1 MIITTQHGWLIIES
15 CFHFCFQESV
25 VDVVKET
32 PKKHAMLSLVSD
44 KETMFNSVVG
54 HVPVICYQV
63 QISIGNHEI

>member
-1 MIITTQHGWLIIES
+1 
-15 CFHFCFQESV
+15 